1 VTAGD
6 PRPQLEED
14 AVSSTTVRSYTRAVR
29 HPLVLGQVGGHQL
42 PFQLSVPQLIVGTVG
57 IIGALAVR
65 PLLARVVG
73 DRLALLIV
81 AVAVL
86 AGVIVV
92 KRVKAEGRN
101 SLQALTGLIEYLIAS
116 GPRVHGRKVSSA
128 TRRHTRWPTIVPV
141 VELTPP
147 TRPKELTRG
156 ADPARRP
163 ELSA

>member
-1 VTAGD
+1 M
-6 PRPQLEED
+6 
-14 AVSSTTVRSYTRAVR
+14 SSTTVRSYTRAVR

-57 IIGALAVR
+57 IIGALAFR
-65 PLLARVVG
+65 PLLASVVG

-81 AVAVL
+81 AIAVL

-101 SLQALTGLIEYLIAS
+101 SLQALAGLVEYLIAS
-116 GPRVHGRKVSSA
+116 GPRVHGRRVKGA
-128 TRRHTRWPTIVPV
+128 TKRHTRWPTMVPV
-141 VELTPP
+141 VEINPP
-147 TRPKELTRG
+147 ARPKELTRG
-156 ADPARRP
+156 TGPARRP